1 MRRVS
6 LEFIEPGMVVGRS
19 IYNSEGRPLLG
30 VGMVLNEKYIRRLKE
45 LGIGAIFIK
54 DSLFDQC
61 EEPVDI
67 ISEQTRLESINAVK
81 EIYKSFETKKR
92 MSTERISRTV
102 NNLIDELISK
112 PEILVNCA
120 DIRSHDDYTFAHSVQ
135 VCVLSLMTG
144 ITLGCDHKQLKEMG
158 TGALTHDIGK
168 TLIDIELLNKPG
180 KLTPKEYEM
189 IKNHAQFGF
198 DILRSDQQFSLLS
211 AHIALQHHELGDGKG
226 YPRGISGKE
235 IHPYARIVTV
245 ADVFD
250 ALVAD
255 RPYRKAYSTDQAI
268 AIMKQRSGAS
278 FEPAYLEAL
287 FSNIAQFPI
296 GSVVALNTQEIAII
310 VDNNR
315 ETPTRPVVRVIID
328 RHNRELNKPLE
339 IDLTKDHLVEIS
351 RVLSEE
357 EISILLKELSEPR
370 IRDTM

>member
-1 MRRVS
+1 
-6 LEFIEPGMVVGRS
+6 
-19 IYNSEGRPLLG
+19 
-30 VGMVLNEKYIRRLKE
+30 
-45 LGIGAIFIK
+45 
-54 DSLFDQC
+54 
-61 EEPVDI
+61 
-67 ISEQTRLESINAVK
+67 
-81 EIYKSFETKKR
+81 
-92 MSTERISRTV
+92 
-102 NNLIDELISK
+102 
-112 PEILVNCA
+112 
-120 DIRSHDDYTFAHSVQ
+120 
-135 VCVLSLMTG
+135 
-144 ITLGCDHKQLKEMG
+144 
-158 TGALTHDIGK
+158 
-168 TLIDIELLNKPG
+168 
-180 KLTPKEYEM
+180 